1 MWPYRLPKG
10 FIICDVTRINITKE
24 ILLFTPNL
32 AYRDYVVYFMPFYQC
47 HFLCLK
53 IYF

>member
-32 AYRDYVVYFMPFYQC
+32 AYTEITLFI
-47 HFLCLK
+47 LCLS
-53 IYF
+53 INVTFCV